1 MKQRV
6 RRRLTKAERQ
16 AVYDKCKGHCAYCGC
31 SLEYKDMQVDHA
43 QPLRCGGVDE
53 LNNMLPTCRSC
64 NHYKATLG
72 VEDFRKYIEGIPK
85 RLTRDSIPFAIGKRF
100 GVVQEHNEPIIFYFE
115 RMKEDKKRTNFDIC
129 CQDIETMAQVIEI
142 MKCGWTKEQVVEWLQ
157 SEAEEVSDE

>member
-1 MKQRV
+1 MRQRV

-31 SLEYKDMQVDHA
+31 GLEYNDMQVDHA
-43 QPLRCGGVDE
+43 QPLRCGGADT
-53 LNNMLPTCRSC
+53 LNNMLPACRSC

-85 RLTRDSIPFAIGKRF
+85 RLTRDSIPFAVGKRF

-115 RMKEDKKRTNFDIC
+115 RM
-129 CQDIETMAQVIEI
+129 MA
-142 MKCGWTKEQVVEWLQ
+142 
-157 SEAEEVSDE
+157 DER